1 MTNQD
6 RRTLIL
12 GASAIGCL
20 FTFAKGFPVV
30 AAWQRD
36 RMVASARANELLA
49 SASIDP
55 AELRAARDS
64 LAARRGRLVAI
75 DSALP
80 AAATA
85 SEAVARLASTLG
97 DLADSCSVRVS
108 AIQLRP
114 DSAASNGI
122 TEVSARL
129 NGVADVAG
137 IASLLHA
144 IAASEN
150 TLVVRELSITS
161 PEPTA
166 PASKAEALRFD
177 VLVAGL
183 ARTGARLP

>member
-1 MTNQD
+1 MTNRD

-12 GASAIGCL
+12 GASVIASL
-20 FTFAKGFPVV
+20 VTLAKGAPSI
-30 AAWQRD
+30 AAWQRV
-36 RMVASARANELLA
+36 RATASVHANQLLA
-49 SASIDP
+49 SASVDP

-80 AAATA
+80 VAATA

-114 DSAASNGI
+114 DSAASSGI
-122 TEVSARL
+122 TEVSVRL

-150 TLVVRELSITS
+150 PLVVRELSITS

-166 PASKAEALRFD
+166 PPSKVEALRFD

-183 ARTGARLP
+183 ARIGAPRP

>member
-1 MTNQD
+1 MTNRD

-12 GASAIGCL
+12 GAGVVGCL
-20 FTFAKGFPVV
+20 YTFAKGFPAI

-36 RMVASARANELLA
+36 RATASARASQLLS
-49 SASIDP
+49 SAAVDP
-55 AELRAARDS
+55 VELRAARDS
-64 LAARRGRLVAI
+64 LAARRGRLAAI

-85 SEAVARLASTLG
+85 AEAVARLASTLE

-122 TEVSARL
+122 TEVTARL
-129 NGVADVAG
+129 NGVADVTG
-137 IASLLHA
+137 LASLLRA
-144 IAASEN
+144 IAAAEN
-150 TLVVRELSITS
+150 PLVVRELSVTA

-166 PASKAEALRFD
+166 PPSKAEALRFD

-183 ARTGARLP
+183 ARTGAPRP